1 MALTAGLYR
10 YFNQRPEIPSGT
22 TVLVT
27 DVATSDPSLSGI
39 TVALKSQLAQSAHFE
54 VEEDSKIVE
63 ILKQMDRKPG
73 EPMDVRT
80 VREVALRSGVP
91 LVVFGSLASTGPED
105 LLKIKVERVK
115 HNPLFP
121 TVSW

>member
-39 TVALKSQLAQSAHFE
+39 NVALKSQLAQSADFE

-63 ILKQMDRKPG
+63 VLKQMNRKPSD
-73 EPMDVRT
+73 PMGARIA
-80 VREVALRSGVP
+80 REVAWRSCAP
-91 LVVFGSLASTGPED
+91 LVISGSGTKNDQTYVLSMKA
-105 LLKIKVERVK
+105 ERVK
-115 HNPLFP
+115 YSP
-121 TVSW
+121 

>member
-39 TVALKSQLAQSAHFE
+39 TVALKSQLSQSAHFE

-63 ILKQMDRKPG
+63 VLKQMNRKPSD
-73 EPMDVRT
+73 PMDARIAREVPWRSGAPLVISGSVTKHHTTHVLSLQT
-80 VREVALRSGVP
+80 VRVNYSP
-91 LVVFGSLASTGPED
+91 LLP
-105 LLKIKVERVK
+105 
-115 HNPLFP
+115 
-121 TVSW
+121 